1 MDRPAEQSQPIQ
13 TKKSQFLSFFGDLTK
28 INTSLSII
36 SVFLCMVCIVLVLSL
51 IRYAL
56 TPKPIY
62 YIPGALNAGY
72 STPNEI
78 PKGSVIGFASSWIL
92 SLLNFTPA
100 TIDNVHEHAKKFM
113 DPKFLSKTRYIL
125 DKEKDEAIKSSIS
138 SVFTFMEDPVV
149 TENDLGLI
157 VNLRGEHTLYMAQST
172 IKLTEAKYTVFLRKV
187 PPTDLN
193 PYGLLVTNVEQ
204 EEKPKEM
211 K

>member
-1 MDRPAEQSQPIQ
+1 MDQSAEQSKAIQ

-28 INTSLSII
+28 VNTSLSII
-36 SVFLCMVCIVLVLSL
+36 SAFLCMVCIVLVLSL
-51 IRYAL
+51 VRYAL

-62 YIPGALNAGY
+62 YIPGASNAGY
-72 STPNEI
+72 SNPNEI

-100 TIDNVHEHAKKFM
+100 TIDSVHERAKKFM
-113 DPKFLSKTRYIL
+113 DPKFLSRVRYIL
-125 DKEKDEAIKSSIS
+125 DKEKDEATKSSIS
-138 SVFTFMEDPVV
+138 SVFTLMEDPVV

-157 VNLRGEHTLYMAQST
+157 VTLKGEHALYMAQSN
-172 IKLTEAKYTVFLRKV
+172 IKLTETKYTVFLRKV
-187 PPTDLN
+187 PPTDIN
-193 PYGLLVTNVEQ
+193 PYGLIVTNVEQ